1 MKTLAQINQA
11 LLHGPAR
18 RRLAIPDVLP
28 VGICFL
34 FGGSGTGKSGIAILT
49 SLIISAGLPWAGKQ
63 VSQGGVLYVAGEDD
77 ETAGE
82 RFIAAA
88 RELHLDPET
97 LPIAV
102 TRPHI
107 DGITGDGF
115 LSRVNDD
122 AQKLAAQYQ
131 APIALIVIDTL
142 AACFGNDS
150 QDDARSASLVTN
162 RMEALAREHK
172 CPVLA
177 LHHVGKSGADMRGS
191 QVLFDR
197 ADGVIK
203 ATSRKGGEPTFLE
216 VIKMR
221 NGKSG
226 SRFAF
231 SIDGIDVETT
241 VGPVSLQVVKNLH
254 EIQPAPVS
262 DPEEAKAK
270 QADNLATFAFGQLQR
285 LTKNGTADLSA
296 WQAACYDA
304 WSDKKDGTRRK
315 NFSTCRKALIE
326 DGLIT
331 ISGNSVTVT
340 VTADT
345 TVTSMVTP
353 ASEKGVTVTVTTP
366 PFKGGGS
373 NERTAG
379 PIHREGDIS
388 ESSEAM
394 AYASAG
400 KRAAI

>member
-1 MKTLAQINQA
+1 MRTLAQINHA
-11 LLHGPAR
+11 LLNGPGR

-49 SLIISAGLPWAGKQ
+49 SLVISAGLPWAGKQ

-88 RELHLDPET
+88 KELHLDPEK

-122 AQKLAAQYQ
+122 AQKLTAEYQ
-131 APIALIVIDTL
+131 APLALIVIDTL
-142 AACFGNDS
+142 AACFGNES

-162 RMEALAREHK
+162 RMEALARHHK

-177 LHHVGKSGADMRGS
+177 VHHVGKSGADMRGS

-226 SRFAF
+226 SRFTF
-231 SIDGIDVETT
+231 SIDSRDVETS

-262 DPEEAKAK
+262 DPEETKAK

-285 LTKNGTADLSA
+285 LAQDGTADLSA
-296 WQAACYDA
+296 WQAACYNA

-315 NFSTCRKALIE
+315 NFSTSRKALVE
-326 DGLIT
+326 DGLI
-331 ISGNSVTVT
+331 SVKGNIVTVT
-340 VTADT
+340 VTEKS
-345 TVTSMVTP
+345 TVTDKVTP

-366 PFKGGGS
+366 PFKGGGR

-388 ESSEAM
+388 EPSETM
-394 AYASAG
+394 AYASDG